1 MRLAAGLRSDLLGS
15 YGAPPDP
22 LAVIRGGEVGKGKK
36 REMVVN
42 RMGGRGGKG
51 RTWRDKVSK

>member
-1 MRLAAGLRSDLLGS
+1 MRLAAGLRCS
-15 YGAPPDP
+15 APPDS
-22 LAVIRGGEVGKGKK
+22 LAVIRGGEGGKGKK

-51 RTWRDKVSK
+51 RT